1 MQEDYEII
9 VIVSLFIITDFFV
22 KIPPRMQEIAFLSL
36 NLKTSLKTVE
46 MRATV
51 HAGYIALRNLQ
62 ILH

>member
-1 MQEDYEII
+1 
-9 VIVSLFIITDFFV
+9 VSLFIITDFFV